1 MLDKKRNILI
11 REMMQL
17 IEEAKDVQAN
27 IEDTFREAYQALGT
41 ANLIMGVEH
50 VEDLM
55 HAIVVENGVE
65 MKLRSVMGVE
75 LPVVSCKESIE
86 KVPYSLYST
95 NSALDEAVQKFTA
108 VKKLTI
114 RLAEIEN
121 AVYRLAMNIKKTQ
134 KRANALKNIT
144 IPLYESLTKSI
155 SNALEEK
162 EREEHTRLKI
172 IKKNG

>member
-1 MLDKKRNILI
+1 
-11 REMMQL
+11 
-17 IEEAKDVQAN
+17 
-27 IEDTFREAYQALGT
+27 
-41 ANLIMGVEH
+41 MGVEH